1 MKKIVMTTVSAMVL
15 VGLVGCGF
23 NIPTDKETPK
33 QEVAGEGTTVS
44 SGENETADFQNV
56 TQVYG
61 KVKSIIGNEIEVSLA
76 KNPFELS
83 EEELEA
89 LEGEIELEGGME
101 IGQAVTVTDSIA
113 AMPSDGEG
121 GNFSLLIGEQEPLEL
136 GYTGE
141 TKSFTIPTGTTI
153 LNYLTGGE
161 GSINDI
167 KEGSVIAIAMDGEED
182 NQKVF
187 AVDIME

>member
-1 MKKIVMTTVSAMVL
+1 MKKIVMTTVSTMVL
-15 VGLVGCGF
+15 VGLVGCGS
-23 NIPTDKETPK
+23 NIPTDKETVISP
-33 QEVAGEGTTVS
+33 GD
-44 SGENETADFQNV
+44 NETADFQNV

-113 AMPSDGEG
+113 AMPSDVEG

-136 GYTGE
+136 EYTGE

>member
-61 KVKSIIGNEIEVSLA
+61 KVKSII
-76 KNPFELS
+76 
-83 EEELEA
+83 
-89 LEGEIELEGGME
+89 
-101 IGQAVTVTDSIA
+101 
-113 AMPSDGEG
+113 MPSDGEG

-136 GYTGE
+136 EYTGE

>member
-89 LEGEIELEGGME
+89 LEGGME

-136 GYTGE
+136 EYTGE

>member
-1 MKKIVMTTVSAMVL
+1 M
-15 VGLVGCGF
+15 
-23 NIPTDKETPK
+23 
-33 QEVAGEGTTVS
+33 
-44 SGENETADFQNV
+44 
-56 TQVYG
+56 
-61 KVKSIIGNEIEVSLA
+61 SLA

-113 AMPSDGEG
+113 SMPSDVEG

-136 GYTGE
+136 EYTGE